1 MQQTFNGAIP
11 RPTTGRLL
19 LVAVVLFFFYQLP
32 HGVGNDYLMLL
43 VPLVAWWGSRTL
55 GFHGLR
61 AWYLDGRS
69 GWLRLLTL
77 GVVLSCAAKA
87 LALLIGAR
95 FGVYTVAW
103 TAGPLAGPPLA
114 ALAGPLAL
122 AVFGTFVASISE
134 DILTRG
140 LVLRAF
146 PRLDGRWLFI
156 VVSSAL
162 YVLNHIYRLHK
173 GPSEWIMLFCMG
185 LAYAAALY
193 RSGTLWAAVGLHWGW
208 NLANGLADLFG
219 QVDVVNA
226 AAAPYWTAGAHL
238 ILLGATLLVMRP
250 NRAQALAMEPKV
262 RSTGQAGH
270 GV

>member
-1 MQQTFNGAIP
+1 MHLTSNGAIP
-11 RPTTGRLL
+11 RPTAARLL

-32 HGVGNDYLMLL
+32 HGVGNDNLILM
-43 VPLVAWWGSRTL
+43 VPLVAWWGSRML

-61 AWYLDGRS
+61 AWYLDARQ
-69 GWLRLLTL
+69 GWLRLLGL

-87 LALLIGAR
+87 LALVIGSGAD
-95 FGVYTVAW
+95 VYTVAW
-103 TAGPLAGPPLA
+103 TGGPPLA

-122 AVFGTFVASISE
+122 TVFGTFVASISE

-162 YVLNHIYRLHK
+162 YVLNHIYRLQK

-219 QVDVVNA
+219 QVDVANA
-226 AAAPYWTAGAHL
+226 TAAPYWTAGAHL
-238 ILLGATLLVMRP
+238 VMLAVTLLVMRP
-250 NRAQALAMEPKV
+250 NSLPAAAVPSRAPGA
-262 RSTGQAGH
+262 
-270 GV
+270 